1 MLQFVSKLLY
11 LTKGHHKSLVAMFFT
26 FLFISGLEVFGTG
39 IIGPFIANGM
49 WVIILINN
57 LSNKIIYGKL

>member
-39 IIGPFIANGM
+39 IIGPFIAC
-49 WVIILINN
+49 N
-57 LSNKIIYGKL
+57 LSYLNYTLICLGYW